1 MTKKKTPSSAP
12 PKVAQLEI
20 VGSCKRIGNAI
31 TTVGLLQA
39 RGLTSHVE
47 GGKGQYLVKIVHLY
61 DQEEAGLLL
70 KSLDKAFPTVK
81 WWTKEKE
88 G

>member
-20 VGSCKRIGNAI
+20 VGSCKRIDNAI

-47 GGKGQYLVKIVHLY
+47 GGKGVYLVRIAHSY
-61 DQEEAGLLL
+61 DESEAGALL
-70 KSLDKAFPTVK
+70 KSLEKAHPTIT
-81 WWTKEKE
+81 WWSIKKEL
-88 G
+88 

>member
-1 MTKKKTPSSAP
+1 MTKKKTPSSSP

-20 VGSCKRIGNAI
+20 VGSCKRIDNAI

-47 GGKGQYLVKIVHLY
+47 GGNGNYLVKIMHHY
-61 DQEEAGLLL
+61 DESEAGLLL
-70 KSLDKAFPTVK
+70 KSLDKAFQKLT
-81 WWTKEKE
+81 WISKEKE